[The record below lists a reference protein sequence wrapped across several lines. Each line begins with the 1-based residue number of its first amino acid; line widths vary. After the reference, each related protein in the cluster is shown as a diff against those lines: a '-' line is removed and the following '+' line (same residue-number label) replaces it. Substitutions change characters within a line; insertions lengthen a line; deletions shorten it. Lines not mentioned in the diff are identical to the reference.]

1 MQGKLDNHPLMDSYK
16 QMMGNKSPEQK
27 ADTLINIAKSRGVDI
42 NQKIFNI
49 NDLRV
54 LFDRNNI
61 PQR

>member
-1 MQGKLDNHPLMDSYK
+1 
-16 QMMGNKSPEQK
+16 MMGNKTPEQK

-42 NQKIFNI
+42 NQKVFNI